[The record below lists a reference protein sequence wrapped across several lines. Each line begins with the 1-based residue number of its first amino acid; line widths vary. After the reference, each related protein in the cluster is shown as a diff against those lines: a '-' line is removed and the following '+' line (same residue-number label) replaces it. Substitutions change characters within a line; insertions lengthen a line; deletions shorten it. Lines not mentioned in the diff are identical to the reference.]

1 MAQRYARANPN
12 GISRL
17 TMLVFPNAKINLG
30 LFITE
35 KRADGYHNLESLFLP
50 IPLCDI
56 LEVVP
61 STEDTS
67 VICSGQSND
76 IPTEKNIVYKA
87 WKLLQQEYGIGHVK
101 IHLHKIIP
109 SGAGMGGGSSDG
121 TFMLKA
127 LDELFNLNLSV
138 SELEDL
144 SSKLGSD
151 CPFFVQNKAALISGR
166 GEEVAPVDF
175 SLTGKYLV
183 VVNPGI
189 HISTAQAFQG
199 IQPKPSQ
206 FNWKKMVEL
215 KELNVDLKNDFEPQ
229 VFQLFPEIAA
239 IKDDLKSAGASYAS
253 MSGTGS
259 TVYGIF
265 QFEPQLNWDKNYFHR
280 TFLL

>member
-1 MAQRYARANPN
+1 
-12 GISRL
+12 
-17 TMLVFPNAKINLG
+17 MLVFPNAKINLG

-35 KRADGYHNLESLFLP
+35 KRTDGFHNLESLFIP

-56 LEVVP
+56 LEVTP
-61 STEDTS
+61 STEETTL
-67 VICSGQSND
+67 VCTGESND

-87 WKLLQQEYGIGHVK
+87 WKLLQEKYGIGHVK

-127 LDELFNLNLSV
+127 LNETFQLNLSIPRLE
-138 SELEDL
+138 EL
-144 SSKLGSD
+144 SAQLGSD

-166 GEEVAPVDF
+166 GEVVTPVDF
-175 SLTGKYLV
+175 SIGGKILV

-199 IQPKPSQ
+199 IQPKSSN
-206 FNWKKMVEL
+206 FNWKTFVE
-215 KELNVDLKNDFEPQ
+215 KQELTDALKNDFEPQ
-229 VFQLFPEIAA
+229 VFNLFPEIEE
-239 IKDDLKSAGASYAS
+239 IKESLLMAGAIYSS

-259 TVYGIF
+259 TVYGVF
-265 QFEPQLNWDKNYFHR
+265 NEKPQIQGSENYFSR

>member
-1 MAQRYARANPN
+1 
-12 GISRL
+12 
-17 TMLVFPNAKINLG
+17 MLVFPNAKINLG

-35 KRADGYHNLESLFLP
+35 KRTDGFHNLESLFMP
-50 IPLCDI
+50 IPLRDI
-56 LEVVP
+56 LEVTP
-61 STEDTS
+61 STEETTL
-67 VICSGQSND
+67 VCTGESND

-87 WKLLQQEYGIGHVK
+87 WKLLQEEYGIGHVK

-127 LDELFNLNLSV
+127 LNELFNLNLSIDRLE
-138 SELEDL
+138 EL
-144 SSKLGSD
+144 SAQLGSD

-166 GEEVAPVDF
+166 GEVVNPVDF
-175 SLTGKYLV
+175 SLSGKYLV

-199 IQPKPSQ
+199 IQPQPSN
-206 FNWKKMVEL
+206 FDWKNLVEGHTL
-215 KELNVDLKNDFEPQ
+215 TSALKNDFEPQ
-229 VFQLFPEIAA
+229 VFNLFPEIESIKKNLIKEGA
-239 IKDDLKSAGASYAS
+239 IYAS

-259 TVYGIF
+259 SVYGIF
-265 QFEPQLNWDKNYFHR
+265 NEKPEIEWSEKYFHR

>member
-1 MAQRYARANPN
+1 
-12 GISRL
+12 
-17 TMLVFPNAKINLG
+17 MLVFPNAKINLG

-35 KRADGYHNLESLFLP
+35 KRTDGFHNLESLFLP

-56 LEVVP
+56 LEVTVT
-61 STEDTS
+61 TEDTS
-67 VICSGQSND
+67 LVCTGESSD
-76 IPTEKNIVYKA
+76 IPTEKNIVFKA
-87 WKLLQQEYGIGHVK
+87 WRLLQEACGIGPVK

-127 LDELFNLNLSV
+127 LNELFNLNLSIDRLE
-138 SELEDL
+138 EL
-144 SSKLGSD
+144 SAQLGSD

-166 GEEVAPVDF
+166 GEVVNPVDF
-175 SLTGKYLV
+175 SLGGKFLV

-199 IQPKPSQ
+199 IQPQPSN
-206 FNWKKMVEL
+206 FDWKKLIESQ
-215 KELNVDLKNDFEPQ
+215 ELNKTLSNDFEPQ
-229 VFQLFPEIAA
+229 VFNLFPEIQI
-239 IKDDLKSAGASYAS
+239 IKERLLNAGAYYAS

-265 QFEPQLNWDKNYFHR
+265 NEKPEIEWDEKYFHR
-280 TFLL
+280 TFSI

>member
-1 MAQRYARANPN
+1 M
-12 GISRL
+12 I
-17 TMLVFPNAKINLG
+17 VFPNAKINLG

-35 KRADGYHNLESLFLP
+35 KRTDGFHNLESLFLP

-56 LEVVP
+56 LEVTVT
-61 STEDTS
+61 TEDTS
-67 VICSGQSND
+67 LVCTGESSD

-87 WKLLQQEYGIGHVK
+87 WKLLQESYWIGHVK

-127 LDELFNLNLSV
+127 LNELFNLNLSIDRLE
-138 SELEDL
+138 EL
-144 SSKLGSD
+144 SAQLGSD

-166 GEEVAPVDF
+166 GEVVMPVDF
-175 SLTGKYLV
+175 SLGGKYLV

-189 HISTAQAFQG
+189 HISTAQAFRR
-199 IQPKPSQ
+199 IQPLPSN
-206 FNWKKMVEL
+206 FNWKDFIQHKDFEQVEL
-215 KELNVDLKNDFEPQ
+215 RNDFEHG
-229 VFQLFPEIAA
+229 VFQLYPEIAE
-239 IKDDLKSAGASYAS
+239 IKSAFLKAGAIYSS

-259 TVYGIF
+259 TVYALF
-265 QFEPQLNWDKNYFHR
+265 NEEPQIKWRENYFSR

>member
-1 MAQRYARANPN
+1 
-12 GISRL
+12 
-17 TMLVFPNAKINLG
+17 MLVFPNAKINLG

-35 KRADGYHNLESLFLP
+35 KRTDGFHNLESLFLP

-56 LEVVP
+56 LEVTVT
-61 STEDTS
+61 TEDTS
-67 VICSGQSND
+67 LVCTGESSD

-87 WKLLQQEYGIGHVK
+87 WRLLQEACGIGPVK

-127 LDELFNLNLSV
+127 LNELFNLNLSIDRLE
-138 SELEDL
+138 EL
-144 SSKLGSD
+144 SAQLGSD

-166 GEEVAPVDF
+166 GEVVNPVDF
-175 SLTGKYLV
+175 SLGGKYLEL
-183 VVNPGI
+183 VNPRI

-199 IQPKPSQ
+199 IQPQPSN
-206 FNWKKMVEL
+206 FDWKKLIESQ
-215 KELNVDLKNDFEPQ
+215 ELNKTLSNDFEPQ
-229 VFQLFPEIAA
+229 VFKLFPEIQI
-239 IKDDLKSAGASYAS
+239 IKERLLNAGAYYAS

-259 TVYGIF
+259 TVYGIYN
-265 QFEPQLNWDKNYFHR
+265 EKPEIEWSEKYFHR

>member
-1 MAQRYARANPN
+1 
-12 GISRL
+12 
-17 TMLVFPNAKINLG
+17 MLVFPNAKINLG

-35 KRADGYHNLESLFLP
+35 KRTDGFHNLESLFLP

-56 LEVVP
+56 LEVTP
-61 STEDTS
+61 STEEINL
-67 VICSGQSND
+67 ICTGESND

-87 WKLLQQEYGIGHVK
+87 WKLLQQEYGIGYVN

-127 LDELFNLNLSV
+127 LNELFQLNLSIHRLE
-138 SELEDL
+138 EL
-144 SSKLGSD
+144 SAHLGSD

-166 GEEVAPVDF
+166 GEVVTPVDF
-175 SLTGKYLV
+175 SLSGKYLL

-199 IQPKPSQ
+199 IQPKPSH
-206 FNWKKMVEL
+206 FDWKKLIETKV
-215 KELNVDLKNDFEPQ
+215 LNETLKNDFEPQ
-229 VFQLFPEIAA
+229 VFKLYPEIEKIKERLIQKGA
-239 IKDDLKSAGASYAS
+239 IYAS

-265 QFEPQLNWDKNYFHR
+265 DEKPEIEWDEKYFHR
-280 TFLL
+280 TFSI

>member
-1 MAQRYARANPN
+1 
-12 GISRL
+12 
-17 TMLVFPNAKINLG
+17 MLVFPNAKINLG

-35 KRADGYHNLESLFLP
+35 KRTDGFHNLESLFLP

-56 LEVVP
+56 LEVTVT
-61 STEDTS
+61 TEDTTL
-67 VICSGQSND
+67 ICTGLSYD
-76 IPTEKNIVYKA
+76 IPTEKNIVFKA
-87 WKLLQQEYGIGHVK
+87 WQLLNEAHAIGNVT

-127 LDELFNLNLSV
+127 LNELFQLNLSV
-138 SELEDL
+138 AQLEDFA
-144 SSKLGSD
+144 SQLGSD

-166 GEEVAPVDF
+166 GELVMPVDF
-175 SLTGKYLV
+175 SLGGKYLV

-189 HISTAQAFQG
+189 HVSTAQAFQG
-199 IQPKPSQ
+199 IQPQPSN
-206 FNWKKMVEL
+206 FDWKNVVENQ
-215 KELNVDLKNDFEPQ
+215 ELNNLLKNDFETQ
-229 VFQLFPEIAA
+229 VFNLFPEIQI
-239 IKDDLKSAGASYAS
+239 IKERLLNAGAYYAS

-265 QFEPQLNWDKNYFHR
+265 NEKPEIEWKEKYFHR

>member
-1 MAQRYARANPN
+1 
-12 GISRL
+12 
-17 TMLVFPNAKINLG
+17 MLVFPNAKINLG

-35 KRADGYHNLESLFLP
+35 KRTDGFHNLESLFLP
-50 IPLCDI
+50 IALCDI

-61 STEDTS
+61 STEETS
-67 VICSGQSND
+67 LVCTGESND

-87 WKLLQQEYGIGHVK
+87 WKLLQEEYGIGHVK

-121 TFMLKA
+121 TYMLKA
-127 LDELFNLNLSV
+127 LNELFQLNLSIPRLE
-138 SELEDL
+138 EL
-144 SSKLGSD
+144 SAHLGSD

-166 GEEVAPVDF
+166 GEVVTPVDF
-175 SLTGKYLV
+175 SLVGKYLV

-199 IQPKPSQ
+199 IQPQPSN
-206 FNWKKMVEL
+206 FDWKKLIENQDL
-215 KELNVDLKNDFEPQ
+215 SDDLKNDFEPQ
-229 VFQLFPEIAA
+229 VFKLFPEIETIKETLLREGA
-239 IKDDLKSAGASYAS
+239 IFAS

-265 QFEPQLNWDKNYFHR
+265 HSKPVLRFNVNYFLKTIQFR
-280 TFLL
+280 

>member
-1 MAQRYARANPN
+1 
-12 GISRL
+12 
-17 TMLVFPNAKINLG
+17 MLVFPNAKINLG

-35 KRADGYHNLESLFLP
+35 KRTDGFHNLESLFLP

-56 LEVVP
+56 LEVTVT
-61 STEDTS
+61 TEDTS
-67 VICSGQSND
+67 LVCTGEFSD

-87 WKLLQQEYGIGHVK
+87 WRLLQEACGIGPVK

-127 LDELFNLNLSV
+127 LNELFNLNLSIDRLE
-138 SELEDL
+138 EL
-144 SSKLGSD
+144 SAQLGSD

-166 GEEVAPVDF
+166 GEVVNPVDF
-175 SLTGKYLV
+175 SLGGKYLEL
-183 VVNPGI
+183 VNPRI

-199 IQPKPSQ
+199 IQPQPSN
-206 FNWKKMVEL
+206 FDWKKLIESQ
-215 KELNVDLKNDFEPQ
+215 ELNKTLSNDFEPQ
-229 VFQLFPEIAA
+229 VFNLFPEIQI
-239 IKDDLKSAGASYAS
+239 IKERLLNAGAYYAS

-265 QFEPQLNWDKNYFHR
+265 NEKPEIEWSEKYFHR

>member
-1 MAQRYARANPN
+1 M
-12 GISRL
+12 I
-17 TMLVFPNAKINLG
+17 VFPNAKINLG

-35 KRADGYHNLESLFLP
+35 KRTDGFHNLESLFLP

-56 LEVVP
+56 LEVTVT
-61 STEDTS
+61 TEDTS
-67 VICSGQSND
+67 LVCTGESSD

-87 WKLLQQEYGIGHVK
+87 WKLFNEAHGIGNVH

-121 TFMLKA
+121 SFMLKA
-127 LDELFNLNLSV
+127 LNELFQLNLSIAQ
-138 SELEDL
+138 LEDFAAQ
-144 SSKLGSD
+144 LGSD
-151 CPFFVQNKAALISGR
+151 CPFFINNTAALVTGR
-166 GEEVAPVDF
+166 GEGVEPIDF
-175 SLTGKYLV
+175 NLEGKYLV

-199 IQPKPSQ
+199 IQPLPSN
-206 FNWKKMVEL
+206 FNWKKLIESQ
-215 KELNVDLKNDFEPQ
+215 ELNETLKNDFEPQ
-229 VFQLFPEIAA
+229 VFNLFPEIEK
-239 IKDDLKSAGASYAS
+239 IKEKLLKSGALYSS

-265 QFEPQLNWDKNYFHR
+265 NEKPEIEWSENYFNR

>member
-1 MAQRYARANPN
+1 
-12 GISRL
+12 
-17 TMLVFPNAKINLG
+17 MLVFPNAKINLG

-35 KRADGYHNLESLFLP
+35 KRTDGFHNLESLFMP

-56 LEVVP
+56 LEVTP
-61 STEDTS
+61 STEETTL
-67 VICSGQSND
+67 VCTGESND

-87 WKLLQQEYGIGHVK
+87 WKLLQEEYGIGHVK

-127 LDELFNLNLSV
+127 LNELFELNLSIPRLE
-138 SELEDL
+138 EL
-144 SSKLGSD
+144 SANLGSD

-166 GEEVAPVDF
+166 GEVVNPVDF
-175 SLTGKYLV
+175 SLGGKFLV

-199 IQPKPSQ
+199 IQPNPSN
-206 FNWKKMVEL
+206 FDWKKLIESQ
-215 KELNVDLKNDFEPQ
+215 ELNEALNNDFETQ
-229 VFQLFPEIAA
+229 VFKLFPEIQI
-239 IKDDLKSAGASYAS
+239 IKERLLKAGAIYAS

-265 QFEPQLNWDKNYFHR
+265 NEKPEIEWSKNYFNR

>member
-1 MAQRYARANPN
+1 
-12 GISRL
+12 
-17 TMLVFPNAKINLG
+17 MLVFPNAKINLG

-35 KRADGYHNLESLFLP
+35 KRTDGFHNLESLFMP

-56 LEVVP
+56 LEVTP
-61 STEDTS
+61 STEETTL
-67 VICSGQSND
+67 VCTGESND

-87 WKLLQQEYGIGHVK
+87 WKLLQEEYGIGHVK

-127 LDELFNLNLSV
+127 LNDLFQLNLSIHRLE
-138 SELEDL
+138 EL
-144 SSKLGSD
+144 SAHLGSD

-166 GEEVAPVDF
+166 GEVVKPVDF
-175 SLTGKYLV
+175 SLGGKFLV

-189 HISTAQAFQG
+189 HISTAQAFKG
-199 IQPKPSQ
+199 IQPKPSN
-206 FNWKKMVEL
+206 FDWKKLIESQ
-215 KELNVDLKNDFEPQ
+215 ELNETLQNDFEPQ
-229 VFQLFPEIAA
+229 VFNLFPEIEK
-239 IKDDLKSAGASYAS
+239 IKENLMSAGAIYAS

-265 QFEPQLNWDKNYFHR
+265 NVDPLLEMNVNYFLK
-280 TFLL
+280 TIPLN

>member
-1 MAQRYARANPN
+1 
-12 GISRL
+12 
-17 TMLVFPNAKINLG
+17 MLVFPNAKINLG

-35 KRADGYHNLESLFLP
+35 KRTDGFHNLESLFLP
-50 IPLCDI
+50 IPLCDM
-56 LEVVP
+56 LEVTA
-61 STEDTS
+61 STEETS
-67 VICSGQSND
+67 LVCTGESND

-87 WKLLQQEYGIGHVK
+87 WKLLHEECGIGHVK

-127 LDELFNLNLSV
+127 LNELFQLNLSIHRLE
-138 SELEDL
+138 EL
-144 SSKLGSD
+144 SAHLGSD

-166 GEEVAPVDF
+166 GEVVNPVDF
-175 SLTGKYLV
+175 SLEGRFLV

-199 IQPKPSQ
+199 IQPKPSN
-206 FNWKKMVEL
+206 FDWKKLIENQ
-215 KELNVDLKNDFEPQ
+215 ELNNDLKNDFETQ
-229 VFQLFPEIAA
+229 VFKLFPEIEK
-239 IKDDLKSAGASYAS
+239 IKKSLQQAGAIYAS

-265 QFEPQLNWDKNYFHR
+265 SEKPKLEWAENYFNR
-280 TFLL
+280 TFLI

>member
-1 MAQRYARANPN
+1 M
-12 GISRL
+12 I
-17 TMLVFPNAKINLG
+17 VFPNAKINLG

-35 KRADGYHNLESLFLP
+35 KRTDGFHNLESLFLP

-56 LEVVP
+56 LEVTVT
-61 STEDTS
+61 TEDTS
-67 VICSGQSND
+67 LVCTGESSD

-87 WKLLQQEYGIGHVK
+87 WKLLQECYGIGPVK

-121 TFMLKA
+121 SFMLKA
-127 LDELFNLNLSV
+127 LNELFQLNLSV
-138 SELEDL
+138 MQLEDFAAQ
-144 SSKLGSD
+144 LGSD

-166 GEEVAPVDF
+166 GEVVNPVDF
-175 SLTGKYLV
+175 SLGGKYLEL
-183 VVNPGI
+183 VNPRI

-199 IQPKPSQ
+199 IQPQPSN
-206 FNWKKMVEL
+206 FDWKKLIESQ
-215 KELNVDLKNDFEPQ
+215 ELNKTLSNDFEPQ
-229 VFQLFPEIAA
+229 VFKLFPEIQI
-239 IKDDLKSAGASYAS
+239 IKERLLNAGAYYAS

-265 QFEPQLNWDKNYFHR
+265 NEKPEIEWREKYFHR